1 MTPEPSAFDTLNT
14 LSVVSGVVA
23 VISVIALLCCW
34 GSGPEGGTEP
44 VTDVPTYEPAPDLRN
59 ERWHR
64 VGSPRVDVECFS
76 YDSTIVCLSVLGC

>member
-1 MTPEPSAFDTLNT
+1 MSPTQKYNLVTTAIA
-14 LSVVSGVVA
+14 VGVVVA
-23 VISVIALLCCW
+23 SLCYATTIVND
-34 GSGPEGGTEP
+34 TEP